1 MKSYTEF
8 LLEKKENDLLEL
20 LNEAV
25 FIMAPEMSDIIDEL
39 YNSEE
44 GYSKIAKCFYMLDM
58 EDIDTQ
64 ISYLNLGDDNST
76 ITFLKPEKVDKIRK
90 EKEWTIND
98 VWVNVKGNGIRV
110 GRLTRKVIELYNKSR
125 SVKTTK
131 ATNSSI
137 SDVKFTDQEIEKFV
151 NAYKSQYDFNN
162 NIMDNFSLVSSEDD
176 IKEAYLEDNYYSGDG
191 TLGGSCMRNDDAQ
204 NYLELYHNTSV
215 NLLVLKSA
223 NNKIMGRSV
232 IWTLSD
238 GRKFM
243 DRTYTNRDSDVD
255 LFIKYAQENRYIYKA
270 EQDSRAHTYFYE
282 PGDNYN
288 NSSFIQLESKVYEF
302 SIGNNGGEEFP
313 YMDTMKYLYWEE
325 GIIRNYKDKSNYYI
339 KLEDV
344 DGWCDCA
351 ECDGEGREE
360 CNKCD
365 GDGNNTCEDCRGY
378 GYEECSRCNGY
389 GDNMCKECDGDEEVE
404 CEECDGEGYIDG
416 ETCGTCG
423 GSSKVTCVTCDG
435 YGTENCSNCDGGGT
449 ITEEGSDGEEHDVDC
464 EDCDARGK
472 VDCTECDGNSTI
484 ECSDCSGR
492 GERPCYDCQ

>member
-1 MKSYTEF
+1 MLQKSYTEF

-58 EDIDTQ
+58 VDIDTQ

-76 ITFLKPEKVDKIRK
+76 ITFLKPGKVDKIRS
-90 EKEWTIND
+90 EKDWTISD
-98 VWVNVKGNGIRV
+98 VFRETKGNVIRV
-110 GRLTRKVIELYNKSR
+110 GRLTRKVIELYNKSKSLR
-125 SVKTTK
+125 SQ
-131 ATNSSI
+131 S

-176 IKEAYLEDNYYSGDG
+176 VKEAYLEDNYYSRDG
-191 TLGGSCMRNDDAQ
+191 TLGGSCMRYGDAQ
-204 NYLELYHNTSV
+204 NYLELYHNTSA

-223 NNKIMGRSV
+223 NNKIMGRAV
-232 IWTLSD
+232 IWTLTD

-255 LFIKYAQENRYIYKA
+255 LFIKYAQENRYLYK
-270 EQDSRAHTYFYE
+270 EDQDSRAHTKFYE
-282 PGDNYN
+282 PDDNYDD
-288 NSSFIQLESKVYEF
+288 SCFIQLESKVYEF
-302 SIGNNGGEEFP
+302 GFSNRGMEEFP
-313 YMDTMKYLYWEE
+313 YMDTMKYLYWKE

-365 GDGNNTCEDCRGY
+365 GDGNNTCGKCDGDGY
-378 GYEECSRCNGY
+378 DECDECDGS
-389 GDNMCKECDGDEEVE
+389 GDNTCDECDGDGYDE
-404 CEECDGEGYIDG
+404 CDECDGEGYIDG
-416 ETCGTCG
+416 EACGTCSQSG
-423 GSSKVTCVTCDG
+423 AV
-435 YGTENCSNCDGGGT
+435 NC
-449 ITEEGSDGEEHDVDC
+449 
-464 EDCDARGK
+464 GK
-472 VDCTECDGNSTI
+472 CDGNGRE
-484 ECSDCSGR
+484 ECDKCDGDGREECGECEGR
-492 GERPCYDCQ
+492 GEIECGKCDGDGEGECSRCGGYSNRG